1 MIAEAVNNKVNKLLS
16 KKLTNSTGGEQKKDV
31 PANKKDANVGLRI
44 PGSNWQMFK
53 TLVTE
58 TSNETNSSDTQV
70 KRKKRNRKRTRSSKE
85 PAPKQQIQV
94 QVLLDYIIFSIR
106 TLIRYIVLIF
116 SGSEQQQ
123 AAKTDTKENEKK
135 EEFNTGLTKV
145 VAMDCEMVGIGDGTD
160 SMVAR
165 VSIVNRHGYCVY
177 DKYVKPTEKVK
188 DYRTAVSGIQPH
200 HLETGQDFK
209 VVQKE
214 VAEILRGRTLV
225 GHALHNDLAVLFLS
239 HPKRFQRDT
248 SRYKVFRKVTKGN
261 TPSLK
266 KLASELLGLDIQS
279 AEHDSIEDARAT
291 MQLYQLFRKKWE
303 NDIRTKR

>member
-16 KKLTNSTGGEQKKDV
+16 NKLTNPTGGEQKKDV
-31 PANKKDANVGLRI
+31 PASKKDANIGLRI

-58 TSNETNSSDTQV
+58 TSNETNPSDIQV
-70 KRKKRNRKRTRSSKE
+70 KRKKRNRKRTQSSKE

-94 QVLLDYIIFSIR
+94 Q
-106 TLIRYIVLIF
+106 
-116 SGSEQQQ
+116 QQ
-123 AAKTDTKENEKK
+123 AAKTETKENEKK
-135 EEFNTGLTKV
+135 EESNTGLTKV

>member
-1 MIAEAVNNKVNKLLS
+1 MIAEAVNNKVNKQLS
-16 KKLTNSTGGEQKKDV
+16 KKLTDLTGAEQKKDV
-31 PANKKDANVGLRI
+31 PVSKKNANNGLKI

-58 TSNETNSSDTQV
+58 ASNETNSSEIKV
-70 KRKKRNRKRTRSSKE
+70 KRKKRNRKRTEGSKE
-85 PAPKQQIQV
+85 PAPKQQIQI
-94 QVLLDYIIFSIR
+94 QVLLDYI
-106 TLIRYIVLIF
+106 TLCIYTFIRYIVIIYF
-116 SGSEQQQ
+116 GSEQQQ
-123 AAKTDTKENEKK
+123 AAKTETKENEKK
-135 EEFNTGLTKV
+135 VEANTGLTKV
-145 VAMDCEMVGIGDGTD
+145 VAIDCEMVGIGDGTD
-160 SMVAR
+160 SMIAR
-165 VSIVNRHGYCVY
+165 VSIVNRHGFCVY
-177 DKYVKPTEKVK
+177 DKYVKPTEQVK
-188 DYRTAVSGIQPH
+188 DYRTPVSGIQPH
-200 HLETGQDFK
+200 HLETGHDFK

-214 VAEILRGRTLV
+214 VAEILRSRILV

-279 AEHDSIEDARAT
+279 AEHDSIEDARAA